1 MPISFKWVSRAANC
15 AVNTASRVFNR
26 IKDGVSG
33 TSSVGNTPLK
43 PVTGISV
50 ENKTTQPQQV
60 LNSVVT

>member
-15 AVNTASRVFNR
+15 AVNTASTMFNR

-43 PVTGISV
+43 PVTGRASTLFYDV
-50 ENKTTQPQQV
+50 Y
-60 LNSVVT
+60 